1 METTPKHI
9 PVMVSEVVSY
19 MGIQP
24 NGIYCDCTIGLGGHS
39 RVILNKL
46 SQDGRLI
53 GIDVDEEM
61 LSLCRSGWNPFPPN
75 LTLYHDSYN
84 NIIQILRDQNIKSV
98 DGILLDLGLSSI
110 HLNGFKRGFSYRQN
124 EPLDMRF
131 SSKSSISAKGI
142 IAGSSVEQLADIIYQ
157 FSEERK
163 SRKIARA
170 IKLSRVMNS
179 VGDLRGAV
187 ASVTPTHILDR
198 TLARVFQSI
207 RIAVNNELERLSDFL
222 EIFLDVLSTGG
233 RIVIISFH
241 SLEDRLVKNSFRQL
255 RINGQLEI
263 LTKKPIRPTVEETHI
278 NRRSKSARLRAA
290 IKL

>member
-1 METTPKHI
+1 
-9 PVMVSEVVSY
+9 MVSEVVSY

-39 RVILNKL
+39 RVIFTEL
-46 SQDGRLI
+46 SQNGRLI
-53 GIDVDEEM
+53 GIDVDEEI
-61 LSLCRSGWNPFPPN
+61 LSLCQSGWDPFPPN
-75 LTLYHDSYN
+75 ITLYHDSYN
-84 NIIQILRDQNIKSV
+84 NISHILRDQNIKSV

-110 HLNGFKRGFSYRQN
+110 HLDISNRGFSYRRD

-131 SSKSSISAKGI
+131 SSSYRKSARDI
-142 IAGSSVEQLADIIYQ
+142 ITGSSVEQLADIIYR
-157 FSEERK
+157 FGEERN

-170 IKLSRVMNS
+170 IKNSKVMKS

-187 ASVTPTHILDR
+187 ASVTPAHALDR

-222 EIFLDVLSTGG
+222 DKFIHILSIGG

-241 SLEDRLVKNSFRQL
+241 SLEDRLVKNSFRQY
-255 RINGQLEI
+255 RINGHLEI
-263 LTKKPIRPTVEETHI
+263 LTKKPIRPTIEETLI

-290 IKL
+290 MKVKEL

>member
-1 METTPKHI
+1 MEATPKHI

-24 NGIYCDCTIGLGGHS
+24 KGVYCDCTIGLGGHS
-39 RVILNKL
+39 RIILNEL

-61 LSLCRSGWNPFPPN
+61 LSLCQSEWDPFPPN
-75 LTLYHDSYN
+75 LTLYHESYN
-84 NIIQILRDQNIKSV
+84 NINHILRDQNIKSV

-110 HLNGFKRGFSYRQN
+110 HLDESKRGFSYRRE

-131 SSKSSISAKGI
+131 SSKFSMSASDI
-142 IAGSSVEQLADIIYQ
+142 IANSSVEQLANIIYQ
-157 FSEERK
+157 FGEEWK

-170 IKLSRVMNS
+170 IKVSKVMNS

-187 ASVTPTHILDR
+187 ASVTPPHALDR

-207 RIAVNNELERLSDFL
+207 RIAVNNELEQLSDFL
-222 EIFLDVLSTGG
+222 EIFIDVLSTGG
-233 RIVIISFH
+233 RIVVISFH
-241 SLEDRLVKNSFRQL
+241 SLEDRLVKNSFRQY
-255 RINGQLEI
+255 RINGHLEI
-263 LTKKPIRPTVEETHI
+263 LTKKPIRPTVDETSI

-290 IKL
+290 MKV

>member
-1 METTPKHI
+1 
-9 PVMVSEVVSY
+9 MVSEVVSY

-39 RVILNKL
+39 RVILNEL
-46 SQDGRLI
+46 SQNGRLI
-53 GIDVDEEM
+53 GIDVDEEI
-61 LSLCRSGWNPFPPN
+61 LSLCQSGWDPFPPN
-75 LTLYHDSYN
+75 ITLYHDSYN
-84 NIIQILRDQNIKSV
+84 NISHILRDQNIKSV

-110 HLNGFKRGFSYRQN
+110 HLDESNRGFSYRRD

-131 SSKSSISAKGI
+131 SSSHRMSARDVI
-142 IAGSSVEQLADIIYQ
+142 IESSVEQLADIIYR
-157 FSEERK
+157 FGEERN

-170 IKLSRVMNS
+170 IKTSKVMKS

-187 ASVTPTHILDR
+187 ASVTPAHALDR

-222 EIFLDVLSTGG
+222 DKFIHILSIGG

-241 SLEDRLVKNSFRQL
+241 SLEDRLVKNSFRQY
-255 RINGQLEI
+255 RTNGHLEI
-263 LTKKPIRPTVEETHI
+263 LTKKPIRPTTEETLI

-290 IKL
+290 MKVKEL